1 MDAKVEAKERKKRSW
16 SEMECA
22 EVDLE
27 LRLSVAGS
35 TSSDNLLNA
44 IESATSG
51 TPLSLSYQRACLAS
65 KMAIDKNLD
74 DTPKDERPPLIAMG
88 CAICLVYVMV
98 SKAHPKYVTL
108 TTFSIAKLV
117 CKVLLIIVSTLSKE

>member
-1 MDAKVEAKERKKRSW
+1 
-16 SEMECA
+16 MECA

-27 LRLSVAGS
+27 LRLSVGGS
-35 TSSDNLLNA
+35 TSSDNLLKA

-74 DTPKDERPPLIAMG
+74 DTPKDELPPLIATG

-98 SKAHPKYVTL
+98 SKAHPKCPICTSSDL
-108 TTFSIAKLV
+108 INNFQTKPRKKIRTTWY
-117 CKVLLIIVSTLSKE
+117 

>member
-1 MDAKVEAKERKKRSW
+1 
-16 SEMECA
+16 MECA

-98 SKAHPKYVTL
+98 SKAHPKCPICTNSDL
-108 TTFSIAKLV
+108 INNFQTKPTKKKRTTWY
-117 CKVLLIIVSTLSKE
+117 